1 MNKFLMSLVF
11 LGSIVTNSIAAE
23 VDSGFLILDKFQD
36 GKMHMTA
43 YDNNG
48 SKKQSFIHTPRLT
61 YDSPALIS
69 TADDVV
75 NAVCQGKKVYEV
87 WAYNFL
93 CGDDENRYDFLQL
106 LINADIRVTLQD
118 K

>member
-1 MNKFLMSLVF
+1 MSLVF
-11 LGSIVTNSIAAE
+11 LGSIVTGSITAE
-23 VDSGFLILDKFQD
+23 VDSGYLILDKFQD

-48 SKKQSFIHTPRLT
+48 SKRYSFTHTPRLS
-61 YDSPALIS
+61 YDNPALIS
-69 TADDVV
+69 KADAVV
-75 NAVCQGKKVYEV
+75 NEVCQGKKVYEV

-93 CGDDENRYDFLQL
+93 CGDDENKQDFLQM
-106 LINADIRVTLQD
+106 LINAEIRVTLQD

>member
-1 MNKFLMSLVF
+1 MKRFLLGLTLLGLVIT
-11 LGSIVTNSIAAE
+11 GSVAAE
-23 VDSGFLILDKFQD
+23 VDSGYLILDKFQD

-48 SKKQSFIHTPRLT
+48 SKRHSFTHTPRLT
-61 YDSPALIS
+61 YDDVNLTSK
-69 TADDVV
+69 ADAVV
-75 NAVCQGKKVYEV
+75 NEVCQGKRVYEV

-93 CGDDENRYDFLQL
+93 CGNENNKQDFLQM
-106 LINADIRVTLQD
+106 LINAEIRVTLQD